1 MAMITMTI
9 YCDTTGLFTEEE
21 CNQENLCEMDFP
33 EKLVRGWYES
43 RKEEFD
49 ADIDVEWGI
58 GKKEHTF
65 EKLDLA
71 FTQEIQYV
79 YREKLLPYENKEVI
93 DRVVELAKE
102 CDDILHIVAGTKK
115 KKDLELNVFVFYIE
129 YMKDEPSDFEPTIS
143 KIQTY
148 LDSIGPNYR
157 SYAFFIKQ
165 VHFRYRKPIFNI
177 YDHKNK

>member
-49 ADIDVEWGI
+49 ADIDVEWSI

-65 EKLDLA
+65 E
-71 FTQEIQYV
+71 
-79 YREKLLPYENKEVI
+79 NW
-93 DRVVELAKE
+93 
-102 CDDILHIVAGTKK
+102 
-115 KKDLELNVFVFYIE
+115 
-129 YMKDEPSDFEPTIS
+129 
-143 KIQTY
+143 
-148 LDSIGPNYR
+148 LDSYTADGTDGLYDFCAARGFVGKR
-157 SYAFFIKQ
+157 STNSIEKM
-165 VHFRYRKPIFNI
+165 N
-177 YDHKNK
+177 